1 MAEEITQLLVRWGNG
16 DEAALAQLMPLVYQE
31 LRRLAQSFLRKQVGY
46 QTLQPTALVNEAY
59 LRLVRQKQVN
69 LQTRAQFFGLAAT
82 VMRSLLIDHL
92 RERRAEKR
100 GGGVQYLSLSEA
112 QPLVSRNEV
121 DLLALDEALH
131 KLAAIKPRHSR
142 VVELRYFGGLSIEE
156 TASFLGISH
165 ATVEREWSFARTWLR
180 RELS

>member
-1 MAEEITQLLVRWGNG
+1 MAEEITQLLVRWGEG

-31 LRRLAQSFLRKQVGY
+31 LRRLAQSFMRQRGGCL
-46 QTLQPTALVNEAY
+46 TLQPTALVNEAY
-59 LRLVRQKQVN
+59 LRLAGQKPD
-69 LQTRAQFFGLAAT
+69 LHTRAQFFGLAAT

-92 RERRAEKR
+92 RERQAGKR
-100 GGGVQYLSLSEA
+100 GGAAQRISLSEA
-112 QPLVSRNEV
+112 QPLAEHNEV
-121 DLLALDEALH
+121 DLLALDEALR
-131 KLAAIKPRHSR
+131 KLATIKPRHSR

-156 TASFLGISH
+156 TATVLGISH

>member
-1 MAEEITQLLVRWGNG
+1 MAEEITQLLVRWGKG

-31 LRRLAQSFLRKQVGY
+31 LRRLARSFMRQRAACL
-46 QTLQPTALVNEAY
+46 TLQPTALVNEAY
-59 LRLVRQKQVN
+59 LRLAGHKPD
-69 LQTRAQFFGLAAT
+69 LHARAQFFGLAAT

-92 RERRAEKR
+92 RERQAGKR
-100 GGGVQYLSLSEA
+100 GGAAQRISLREVQQLDE
-112 QPLVSRNEV
+112 RNEI
-121 DLLALDEALH
+121 DLLALDEALR

-156 TASFLGISH
+156 TATVLGVSH